1 MWGGLYGLSNIKIKG
16 RWNPYIYYDGI
27 GYSLERTADE
37 GQMLED
43 FGVERI
49 EDLRENIDYVRI
61 YIPCEEQIGYAYI
74 KQTPGKYEY
83 TVKTNS
89 GKKVKRDNQ
98 DMRIWYSDNE
108 NLKRFL
114 YVYDREWFSNVA
126 ATNMKKVELQIN
138 NFSDFENK
146 ILKAE
151 QYSSEKPFP
160 SQNYIDYFQR
170 LTGGLSYKNQFY
182 VFCQQH
188 NISIEQWEKYIN
200 TYNNYIRL
208 VTRSEQGYNETI
220 ILTFEKNNLEYE
232 IDRSTGKISDLF
244 YIAENEE
251 RFSIKTQVD
260 RFNSECKTM
269 GIYFGS
275 LDDPTRGTGIIGFDS
290 GGPVWKA
297 LSGAEPLGSGF
308 TESELLYDTNIWENQ
323 EVIIP
328 IKNNIHEYQ
337 WKDCNISL
345 ISQSNNFNN
354 ISVNDEVNICYHT
367 LDDNNN
373 KSIYF
378 YDEENGWKSRKTLS
392 TEVSCRITNID
403 GDEYILKT
411 KIPLGDFYIVQDE
424 NYIIP
429 TVEKFINPLNSGM
442 ENRKI
447 LDNFQSYTAKEQFA
461 IDVDK
466 NIKSYNLSLLPEYA
480 KTKISVYYNPKTM
493 KPYSG
498 NEYYYT
504 TKDGVTLQGN
514 FQIIKQGEVYYK
526 WIRDV
531 ADYGTCIGQSV
542 NINKNNFPYNFRLVG
557 NTYIRD
563 RYGEDQNYQIEL
575 YNCAILD
582 NININLSAAGEPTT
596 VNIKMKALTDNIG
609 DIGRLT
615 ISKQLESGTT
625 QNNNYAPIDILEV
638 LSSIPT
644 EYRIQLL
651 YPQPNTI
658 YCLPKDCVIST
669 YPDGQNYT
677 YLELFSDQPSNW
689 EGLTY
694 TQYQN
699 KLIDEGRLKKNSLV
713 LVKIDERDIVR
724 DLITPSEIK
733 NYNFAIG
740 N

>member
-37 GQMLED
+37 GQMLGD

-49 EDLRENIDYVRI
+49 EDLRENIDYVKI
-61 YIPCEEQIGYAYI
+61 YIPCEEQTGYAYI

-83 TVKTNS
+83 DIEGNSKS
-89 GKKVKRDNQ
+89 GKKVTRNDQ
-98 DMRIWYSDNE
+98 TIRIWYPDNE
-108 NLKRFL
+108 ENKRNL
-114 YVYDREWFSNVA
+114 YVYDREWFSNIA
-126 ATNMKKVELQIN
+126 ATNMETIELQIN
-138 NFSDFENK
+138 NFSNFENK

-151 QYSSEKPFP
+151 QYIEGKPLP
-160 SQNYIDYFQR
+160 SQKYINYFQSI
-170 LTGGLSYKNQFY
+170 TGGLDYKDQFNT
-182 VFCQQH
+182 FCQEH
-188 NISIEQWEKYIN
+188 NWSIELNKRFVY
-200 TYNNYIRL
+200 TYDNYIRL
-208 VTRSEQGYNETI
+208 VTKSKQGWDDTI

-232 IDRSTGKISDLF
+232 LDETGKINNLY
-244 YIAENEE
+244 YITENEGKI
-251 RFSIKTQVD
+251 SIID
-260 RFNSECKTM
+260 DLNRFNSLCDTEGTWFHSSPNGGSSM
-269 GIYFGS
+269 IGI
-275 LDDPTRGTGIIGFDS
+275 DS
-290 GGPVWKA
+290 GEGIWET
-297 LSGAEPLGSGF
+297 LSGESPQSNGF
-308 TESELLYDTNIWENQ
+308 TESELLYDTNIWKGS
-323 EVIIP
+323 EVTTP

-354 ISVNDEVNICYHT
+354 ISVNDEINVCYHT

-392 TEVSCRITNID
+392 TEVACRITNID

-447 LDNFQSYTAKEQFA
+447 LDNFQSFTAKEQFA

-466 NIKSYNLSLLPEYA
+466 NLKSYNLSLLPEYA

-504 TKDGVTLQGN
+504 NKDGVTLQGN

-625 QNNNYAPIDILEV
+625 QNNNYVPIDILEV

-658 YCLPKDCVIST
+658 YCLPKDCAIST

-733 NYNFAIG
+733 NYNFARG